1 MSTEFLSR
9 AINYWFSNTET
20 QMCERKI
27 NADVLSLL
35 TSDKIE
41 SVHRKIQKQEWSR
54 TRRTQNFST
63 LGKISLPNNFVNRAY
78 KAQGTSYL
86 SYLTKGVY
94 RVTEEDKLRIGAPL
108 LDINC
113 SMGAIV
119 KQNTQGN

>member
-1 MSTEFLSR
+1 
-9 AINYWFSNTET
+9 
-20 QMCERKI
+20 MCERKI